1 MKGRELPVLG
11 LPFRRYPTRRDHQ
24 SYDDERQVCRDC
36 LSGAC
41 CESEDAIYLT
51 SFDVFRLAAFFDVT
65 PSEFLLRFTQERFD
79 DDLREDSRRE
89 SIDDYG
95 CSIVTYLRRRDNFPA
110 SPCIFLKYVRELDG
124 TPRRICSVHE
134 ARPLACREFY
144 FDTCKKR
151 VTGELAA
158 LLAEGYEK
166 VRDGEIN
173 EARVDAELNRLRDEA
188 EDGATLSDKLD
199 RWFWAEMKR
208 SLSMQRANIEGSNSY
223 DMSKFQDPIDQKLN
237 RVLSSTY
244 VRFEEKYGPKPR
256 DEQLMPYTAG
266 LSFAESPERQ
276 RIEDIVRK
284 PPSSELFSFR
294 GEEFGVGVRTLIPGV
309 RHSEL
314 FATIPGNEVEKFLT
328 SIPHVLL
335 FPNHDVA
342 EVRGLALRDVYDA
355 VLRGFNHLIRFASY
369 LAEMDGVV
377 EDATPGEFES
387 EFLEM
392 IGGVQTSLNP
402 FIARNPYLDP
412 VANHAAELTLGMLER
427 ATAQPPTYKLLRF
440 LSRVRPA
447 VPTLSPELR
456 SRFASLTQR
465 VDAGLRK
472 DGLDLYVSLDNP
484 VELRRRN
491 GKRLNSGGAWE
502 KWSEQALDIRYAAD
516 AGFAAMDLDAFF
528 AQSAD
533 DLDKIPF
540 RKSYARE
547 LCQVVINLSRAMSSH
562 HRIAYPEMAY
572 KEAARRV
579 SAYAVRLAA
588 WIEDVLPELDVGLV
602 TELVSSVYK
611 DLGLGYNHDRRFGLI
626 VRHLVDNQLSDG
638 SWNTDPILDDL
649 PDCQS
654 DYLRAMYRATW
665 LAIDVLRPLKT
676 DVLNTSNAVL
686 GLV

>member
-51 SFDVFRLAAFFDVT
+51 SFDVFRLSAFFDVT

-89 SIDDYG
+89 FIDDSG

-110 SPCIFLKYVRELDG
+110 SPCIFLKYVREPDG
-124 TPRRICSVHE
+124 TPRRICSVHQ

-166 VRDGEIN
+166 VRDGEITN
-173 EARVDAELNRLRDEA
+173 ARVDAELNSVREEA
-188 EDGATLSDKLD
+188 DHDVTLSKKLD

-208 SLSMQRANIEGSNSY
+208 ALSFESANVEGSNSY
-223 DMSKFQDPIDQKLN
+223 DMSEFQDPIDQKLN
-237 RVLSSTY
+237 RVLSATY

-266 LSFAESPERQ
+266 LSFVESPEHQ
-276 RIEDIVRK
+276 RIEEIVRK

-294 GEEFGVGVRTLIPGV
+294 GEELGVGVRTLIPGV

-314 FATIPGNEVEKFLT
+314 FATIPDNEVEKFLT
-328 SIPHVLL
+328 SIPHVPL
-335 FPNHDVA
+335 FPNHDVP
-342 EVRGLALRDVYDA
+342 EVRALVLRDVYSA

-377 EDATPGEFES
+377 EDATPGQFES
-387 EFLEM
+387 ELLEM
-392 IGGVQTSLNP
+392 IGGFQTSLNP
-402 FIARNPYLDP
+402 FIARNPYFDP

-427 ATAQPPTYKLLRF
+427 ATTKTPPFKLLRL
-440 LSRVRPA
+440 LSRVRSS

-456 SRFASLTQR
+456 SRFASVTQH
-465 VDAGLRK
+465 VDAGMRK
-472 DGLDLYVSLDNP
+472 DGLDLCVSLDNP

-491 GKRLNSGGAWE
+491 GNRLNSGRAWE
-502 KWSEQALDIRYAAD
+502 RWSEQVRDVRDAAE
-516 AGFAAMDLDAFF
+516 AGFAIDLDAFF
-528 AQSAD
+528 SRSAD
-533 DLDKIPF
+533 DLEKLPF

-547 LCQVVINLSRAMSSH
+547 LCQVVISLSRAMSSH
-562 HRIAYPEMAY
+562 HTIAYRDMTY
-572 KEAARRV
+572 KREARRV
-579 SAYAVRLAA
+579 LGYAVRLAA
-588 WIEDVLPELDVGLV
+588 WLENVLPELDVEFV
-602 TELVSSVYK
+602 SELVSSVYK

-626 VRHLVDNQLSDG
+626 VRHVLDNQLSNG

-654 DYLRAMYRATW
+654 DYLRVMYRATW

-676 DVLNTSNAVL
+676 DVLNTSNAAL